1 MTFTAWIQRH
11 RRSLL
16 FLLALLVLGGVFAS
30 PRLPVALFPHVAFP
44 RVEIYATA
52 GDRPAKRMLIQVTY
66 PVEEAL
72 RGIPGVVGVRSTT
85 SRGSADF
92 YINFRWGED
101 MTTATLEV
109 QAAIAEVDRQ
119 LPADASLVVRRMRP
133 TVFRMLAYT
142 FTSRRVS
149 QVALRD
155 MARYRLRPLLSS
167 IPGVAR
173 VGILGGRTEEYRV
186 TVDPA
191 RLAEYGL
198 TIGDVG
204 RALSAS
210 NVLKTV
216 GHLQENYR
224 FYLVISDTR
233 LHRLQDIKRTVL
245 RSGGNGIVR
254 LDEVATVARA
264 LKPQWTQVVADGQPA
279 VSVQIYQ
286 QPRGNTVAITRA
298 VKKVLHRFERQLP
311 PGVHVQKWYDQSTLI
326 QSAAKSVRDAVLVG
340 ALLAALVLLAFL
352 RNLRVTLIALIA
364 VPSVLAATVL
374 LLFVLHMSF
383 NIMTLG
389 GMAASVGL
397 IIDDMIVMLEHIMR
411 RLRSRDRGPTT
422 DRVMG
427 AVREFT
433 RPLVGSSM
441 STVIIFAPLAFLS
454 GVTGAFFRALSLT
467 MAASLI
473 ISFFVAWL
481 AVPILADHFL
491 RTKDFE
497 AQEEG
502 RRMARVQALYERLM
516 AAVFAAPRRAVVVI
530 AIFLVLG
537 TLGFVMTGSGFMPPM
552 DEGGFVLNYRAP
564 AGTSLKETARLLDQ
578 VERILLANPAV
589 KTFSLRTGL
598 QLGGG
603 ITGTNEGDFFVLLGS
618 HPRPSVWRIMASV
631 RRKIAASVPGLK
643 MSTDQPMQDL
653 IGDLTGAPQ
662 PVEIKVFSGNGRLL
676 RRLGPMIAA
685 KLRRIRGIV
694 NVRDGI
700 VYAGSAIDIRV
711 SRARAAIEGV
721 YPRSVT
727 HQLNAYL
734 NGVVATHVQRGVRMI
749 GVRVWVPRPLRHSLR
764 AIRNL
769 RLRAA
774 NGRLFPLRAVATV
787 SLSNGQPEIIR
798 DNLKRMIPITGR
810 IAGRSLGGVMHDVKR
825 LIDAPHFLPPGVYAS
840 LGGLYVQQQIA
851 FAGLLG
857 VFVAAVAL
865 VFLLLLF
872 LYERFLVALA
882 IMGTTLLAIAA
893 VFIGLWVTGTE
904 IDISSM
910 MGMTMVVGIVTEV
923 SIFYYSEYQ
932 EIDLGLPVAARLMAA
947 GKNRLRPIAMTTL
960 AAILALLPLATGW
973 GQGSAMQQPLAI
985 AIIAGLL
992 VQLPLALVVLPLFLL
1007 VAGRIRPSDGQ

>member
-1 MTFTAWIQRH
+1 
-11 RRSLL
+11 
-16 FLLALLVLGGVFAS
+16 GGIYAS
-30 PRLPVALFPHVAFP
+30 TRLPVALFPHVAFP
-44 RVEIYATA
+44 RVEIFANA

-66 PVEEAL
+66 PVEQAV

-92 YINFRWGED
+92 YINFRWGEN

-109 QAAIAEVDRQ
+109 QAALAEINRG
-119 LPADASLVVRRMRP
+119 LPADTTLVVRRMRP

-155 MARYRLRPLLSS
+155 IARYQLRPLLSA

-173 VGILGGRTEEYRV
+173 IGIIGGRIEEYRV
-186 TVDPA
+186 TVNPA

-198 TIGDVG
+198 TIADVG
-204 RALSAS
+204 RALARS
-210 NVLKTV
+210 NVLRTV
-216 GHLQENYR
+216 GHLQANYQ

-233 LHRLQDIKRTVL
+233 LHRLLDIKRTVL

-264 LKPQWTQVVADGQPA
+264 LKPQWTQVVADGKPA

-286 QPRGNTVAITRA
+286 QPGGNTVAITRA
-298 VKKVLHRFERQLP
+298 VKKALRQFKKDLP
-311 PGVHVQKWYDQSTLI
+311 AGVHIQKWYDQSVLI
-326 QSAAKSVRDAVLVG
+326 QAAARSVRDAVLIG
-340 ALLAALVLLAFL
+340 ALLAAVVLWVFL
-352 RNLRVTLIALIA
+352 RNVRITLIALIA
-364 VPSVLAATVL
+364 VPSVLAATIL

-397 IIDDMIVMLEHIMR
+397 IIDDTIVVLEHIMR
-411 RLRSRDRGPTT
+411 RLHEKRIEPRPE
-422 DRVMG
+422 RVMA
-427 AVREFT
+427 AVREFG
-433 RPLVGSSM
+433 RPLVGSSA

-491 RTKDFE
+491 QAKDFE
-497 AQEEG
+497 PVEDG
-502 RRMARVQALYERLM
+502 RWTVRAHAFYERLM
-516 AAVFAAPRRAVVVI
+516 RGIFRAPKRLIAVI
-530 AIFLVLG
+530 ALLLALGGVGFL
-537 TLGFVMTGSGFMPPM
+537 FTGSGFMPAM

-564 AGTSLKETARLLDQ
+564 AGTSLKETARLLDRVQ
-578 VERILLANPAV
+578 KILMTNRFV
-589 KTFSLRTGL
+589 QTFSLRTGL

-603 ITGTNEGDFFVLLGS
+603 ITGTNEGDFFVLLKPY
-618 HPRPSVWRIMASV
+618 PRPSVWTIMAGV
-631 RRKIAASVPGLK
+631 RRQVEATVPGLK
-643 MSTDQPMQDL
+643 IGTDQPMQDL

-662 PVEIKVFSGNGRLL
+662 PVEIKVFSDNGALL
-676 RRLGPMIAA
+676 RRLGPEIAR
-685 KLRRIRGIV
+685 KLRHIRGIV

-700 VYAGSAIDIRV
+700 VFAGNAIDIRV
-711 SRARAAIEGV
+711 NRAKAALEGV
-721 YPRSVT
+721 NPHSVT
-727 HQLNAYL
+727 RQLEAYL
-734 NGVVATHVQRGVRMI
+734 NGTVATHVQRGVRMI
-749 GVRVWVPRPLRHSLR
+749 GVRVWVPRLLRHSLH

-774 NGRLFPLRAVATV
+774 NGRLFPLRAIASVRI
-787 SLSNGQPEIIR
+787 LNGQPEIVR
-798 DNLKRMIPITGR
+798 DNLKRMIPITAR
-810 IAGRSLGGVMHDVKR
+810 IAGRSLGGVMHAVKR
-825 LIDAPHFLPPGVYAS
+825 LMHSRHFLPKGTYAT

-851 FAGLLG
+851 FAGLMA
-857 VFVAAVAL
+857 VFAAAVAL

-872 LYERFLVALA
+872 LYERFRVALA
-882 IMGTTLLAIAA
+882 LMTTTLLALAA
-893 VFIGLWVTGTE
+893 VFLGLWVTGTE
-904 IDISSM
+904 LNISSM

-923 SIFYYSEYQ
+923 AIFYYSEYQ
-932 EIDLGLPVAARLMAA
+932 DVIDGDVVERLIVA

-960 AAILALLPLATGW
+960 AAILALLPLASGW

-985 AIIAGLL
+985 AIISGLL
-992 VQLPLALVVLPLFLL
+992 VQLPLALVVLPLLL
-1007 VAGRIRPSDGQ
+1007 SWAARVRSSEV